1 MERKFQSKPF
11 YYKLNGEYALF
22 TDPMS
27 KGGGEKFT
35 YQVPTYQALKGI
47 TECIYWKPTL
57 IWYIDEVKVIKTI
70 QTETKGIRSLKLELK
85 SDGSNANDL
94 NYYTYLKNVEYLV
107 KAHFEWNENRIDLKP
122 DRQEVKHQEIM
133 LRSINKGG
141 RRDVFIGT
149 RECMGYVEKINEEIY
164 NSVES
169 GYNGRYLSFGIMF
182 HSFVYPDEGH
192 NDNTYNHLSSNF
204 SNIMMKDGIIRFCRP
219 DECEITHQLHQQEM
233 KVFEEHDM
241 TMVHEEY
248 DWGDGK

>member
-1 MERKFQSKPF
+1 LERKFQSKPF

-57 IWYIDEVKVIKTI
+57 IWYIDEVKVMETI
-70 QTETKGIRSLKLELK
+70 QTETKGIRSLK
-85 SDGSNANDL
+85 SDGNDL

-107 KAHFEWNENRIDLKP
+107 KVYFEWNENRIDLKS

-141 RRDVFIGT
+141 RRDIFIGT
-149 RECMGYVEKINEEIY
+149 RECMGYVERINEEIY
-164 NSVES
+164 NSLES
-169 GYNGRYLSFGIMF
+169 GYNGRYLSFGMMF

-204 SNIMMKDGIIRFCRP
+204 SNTVMKDGIIRFCRP

-233 KVFEEHDM
+233 KVFGEHEM
-241 TMVHEEY
+241 TMVDEEY
-248 DWGDGK
+248 DWGDKK